1 MFSYFVQSYTPVEL
15 HEPLEAAIKSVSG
28 IVQMLL
34 VDQNVAQNKD
44 PVDEMYRSPWG
55 KYTKG
60 LK

>member
-15 HEPLEAAIKSVSG
+15 HEALEAAIKSVSS

-55 KYTKG
+55 EIY
-60 LK
+60 